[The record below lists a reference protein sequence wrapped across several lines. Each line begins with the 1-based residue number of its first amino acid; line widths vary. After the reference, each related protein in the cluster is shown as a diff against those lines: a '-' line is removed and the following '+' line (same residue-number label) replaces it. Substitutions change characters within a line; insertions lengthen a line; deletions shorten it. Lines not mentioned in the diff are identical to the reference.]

1 MVTGASSG
9 IGAAV
14 ARALA
19 RQGTRVALAARRHD
33 ALHEVQAGLEGGARS
48 LVYPRRRHQP
58 CSGWIS
64 DLAH

>member
-1 MVTGASSG
+1 VVTGASSG

-48 LVYPRRRHQP
+48 PVFPATLGEESEVEVA
-58 CSGWIS
+58 
-64 DLAH
+64 LM